1 MSEIMK
7 YEAPISTINQKKLG
21 LIAVIP
27 GSLVSIGLLIWFAIV
42 FFSNM
47 EDVFND
53 TILEKFLYIAGVI
66 MIPVFVFEWI
76 RQIIDLW
83 TGVFIAELHEDRIV
97 GFTAWGKRLELKYS
111 EIYKIEKR
119 IRFYDMKLI
128 GKDDKIKMVI
138 ICEINGYGACI
149 EDIRKRCPNLQ
160 YVNYKGIDKKEKIWL
175 SKTKEKDF

>member
-1 MSEIMK
+1 MK
-7 YEAPISTINQKKLG
+7 YESPISTINQKKLG
-21 LIAVIP
+21 LIAVVP
-27 GSLVSIGLLIWFAIV
+27 GSLFMIVLLGWFIKILIFDPAYIANSSV
-42 FFSNM
+42 FGKIAY
-47 EDVFND
+47 VFM
-53 TILEKFLYIAGVI
+53 TIL
-66 MIPVFVFEWI
+66 IPLGVFERT
-76 RQIIDLW
+76 RQVIDLW
-83 TGVFIAELHEDRIV
+83 TGVFIAELHEDGIV

>member
-1 MSEIMK
+1 
-7 YEAPISTINQKKLG
+7 
-21 LIAVIP
+21 
-27 GSLVSIGLLIWFAIV
+27 
-42 FFSNM
+42 
-47 EDVFND
+47 
-53 TILEKFLYIAGVI
+53 

-138 ICEINGYGACI
+138 ISEINGYGACI
-149 EDIRKRCPNLQ
+149 EDIRKRCPNLE

>member
-1 MSEIMK
+1 MKLK
-7 YEAPISTINQKKLG
+7 YESPISTITQKKLG

-27 GSLVSIGLLIWFAIV
+27 GSLFMMGLLVWFSID
-42 FFSNM
+42 FFSNT
-47 EDVFND
+47 EDFFND
-53 TILEKFLYIAGVI
+53 TVLVKLLCVIAVI
-66 MIPVFVFEWI
+66 MIPLGVFERT
-76 RQIIDLW
+76 RQVIDLW
-83 TGVFIAELHEDRIV
+83 TGAFIAELHEDRIV

-138 ICEINGYGACI
+138 ISEINGYGACI
-149 EDIRKRCPNLQ
+149 EDIRKRCPNLE